1 MSYNINTKL
10 YWDGRFASGDWE
22 NKGGRLQTQQFAM
35 AQMEFISLPRQ
46 FEGTILDFG
55 CGLGDA
61 IPVYSKYFPKAKLL
75 GLDHSESAISLC
87 REKHGEIAEFISGDV
102 NKVPNV
108 DIIIASNV
116 MERISNDES
125 IIAHLL
131 TKCLELYVFVPYK
144 EKPLCS
150 EHVNY
155 YDETSYSRFVPLE
168 TKVFFSKG
176 WSQYGI
182 NLLIDVYLK
191 NLVRPFIGRPL
202 VRRKKQIM
210 FQMKG
215 SIPHR

>member
-1 MSYNINTKL
+1 MLANF
-10 YWDGRFASGDWE
+10 GR
-22 NKGGRLQTQQFAM
+22 
-35 AQMEFISLPRQ
+35 
-46 FEGTILDFG
+46 G
-55 CGLGDA
+55 CGERYKLPVHPLEGGKHGAVAAEAQDEPPA
-61 IPVYSKYFPKAKLL
+61 RAAVYSKYFPKAKLL